1 MTTGVIFGILW
12 GISEALSFIP
22 GVKANGIFQAI
33 LNTLSTLSGN
43 STDTTPKA

>member
-1 MTTGVIFGILW
+1 MNSGVIFGILW

-33 LNTLSTLSGN
+33 FNTLGNLSGN
-43 STDTTPKA
+43 STDTTPKL